1 MKPAWY
7 DLTFALGLLC
17 VTGGLSLWS
26 LPVAVVAAGLA
37 LCAVSLRAAQIA
49 KDADAVQVI
58 SLPPRPVSHDRT
70 ADEAAA

>member
-49 KDADAVQVI
+49 KDAQVV
-58 SLPPRPVSHDRT
+58 SLPSRPVSHDRT